1 MSFNGCCCCQTR
13 YTDTRARTRLD
24 AAGSKF
30 DCGLKVGRAKS
41 VGDVLSQNLAALV
54 EWANGRFMLIHL
66 KAQVHQNIISKI
78 H

>member
-41 VGDVLSQNLAALV
+41 VGGYAMFS
-54 EWANGRFMLIHL
+54 H
-66 KAQVHQNIISKI
+66 KT
-78 H
+78 